1 MERISGPH
9 HGFYIASYAA
19 ETGAAAAGG
28 WLGYAKVCRRR
39 PESYW
44 DANCVVKLCGAGLH
58 ESAEQAI
65 DEAEQRAIEQL
76 QSMACAPGEAV
87 PV

>member
-9 HGFYIASYAA
+9 HGFYLASYAA
-19 ETGAAAAGG
+19 ETGVPGGG

-44 DANCVVKLCGAGLH
+44 DANCVVKLCGEGLH
-58 ESAEQAI
+58 ESADHAI
-65 DEAEQRAIEQL
+65 TEAEQRAIEQL
-76 QSMACAPGEAV
+76 RDIVSSAGEAAYA
-87 PV
+87 